1 MSNLVTFA
9 PGWNLDVPAG
19 TLLVR
24 ADVHMNQRPGAGGFA
39 AILEA
44 ADWKETILIRGGH
57 PDTDTDKMIAELIR
71 ELAHEIR
78 GNRAVVITR
87 SKPIGQAMSQV
98 FKPYRMIRLL
108 GNSPL
113 AVADATRHAAVM
125 AERAQGTRKRQSDR
139 LMTGRYGP
147 NEHYSE
153 NQDVGTVHNAIQ
165 ALLTAI
171 KDDDLEKPGVLH
183 AAQEL
188 LDAAEGAQKA
198 QLGKALRSLTA
209 NDIGKATKEI

>member
-1 MSNLVTFA
+1 MSNLVTHA

-19 TLLVR
+19 TLVVR

-44 ADWKETILIRGGH
+44 ADWKESILIRGGH
-57 PDTDTDKMIAELIR
+57 PDTTTDQMIADLVR
-71 ELAHEIR
+71 ELSHEIR

-87 SKPIGQAMSQV
+87 SKPIGQAMSNV

-125 AERAQGTRKRQSDR
+125 AERAQGTRKEQRDR
-139 LMTGRYGP
+139 LMTARYESS
-147 NEHYSE
+147 EHYSE
-153 NQDVGTVHNAIQ
+153 NQDTATVHNAIQ
-165 ALLTAI
+165 ALLLAI
-171 KDDDLEKPGVLH
+171 NDADLSKPSVVH

-188 LDAAEGAQKA
+188 LDAAEGAQRAKLREA
-198 QLGKALRSLTA
+198 LGSLTA
-209 NDIGKATKEI
+209 NDIRKPTKEI

>member
-1 MSNLVTFA
+1 MSNLLTFA

-57 PDTDTDKMIAELIR
+57 HETTTDGMISDLIR
-71 ELAHEIR
+71 ELSHEIK

-87 SKPIGQAMSQV
+87 SRPIGQAMSQV

-125 AERAQGTRKRQSDR
+125 AERSQITRRMHRDR
-139 LMTGRYGP
+139 LITERYGP
-147 NEHYSE
+147 NESYSE
-153 NQDVGTVHNAIQ
+153 NQDVGTVHAAIQ
-165 ALLTAI
+165 ALLLAVG
-171 KDDDLEKPGVLH
+171 DDDLTKPSVIH

-198 QLGKALRSLTA
+198 QLRQALRSLTA
-209 NDIGKATKEI
+209 NDIKKATKES